1 MSHHKHGAMPGTD
14 TSTTT
19 VYSHPDG
26 GIIWFTADGR
36 IVISEPWDNDEES
49 VAALPI
55 APSGLK
61 LLAYRHLALATELD
75 GTN

>member
-1 MSHHKHGAMPGTD
+1 MNDLNTA
-14 TSTTT
+14 TTT
-19 VYSHPDG
+19 LYKHPDG
-26 GIIWFTADGR
+26 GSIWITADGR

-55 APSGLK
+55 APYGLK
-61 LLAYRHLALATELD
+61 LLAYRLLALATELE